1 MTQLQESLSVA
12 KHYIEKNNFWMR
24 LQESILQGSNVY
36 KEQIETKYTFYIGT
50 VRKKMQYIYI
60 VNTLQNSF
68 FNKLLI
74 SATIFE
80 AFLGL
85 ATSFYRITTF
95 IIIINY
101 SVLQRFWPLRKRLMG
116 CNHYCKILFFT
127 EVFTCSKVINAFKQ
141 WNSQTDTFRKSSES
155 H

>member
-1 MTQLQESLSVA
+1 M
-12 KHYIEKNNFWMR
+12 
-24 LQESILQGSNVY
+24 
-36 KEQIETKYTFYIGT
+36 
-50 VRKKMQYIYI
+50 VREKMQYIYI

-74 SATIFE
+74 RATISE

-85 ATSFYRITTF
+85 ATSFYRITPF

-101 SVLQRFWPLRKRLMG
+101 SVLFRFWPLRKRLMG

-127 EVFTCSKVINAFKQ
+127 EVFMCSKVISALGIWKLSDEIKHNICVKFVLILPYSLHWDNNFQ
-141 WNSQTDTFRKSSES
+141 IYCWPVVPNLWT
-155 H
+155 